1 MFDRHTPRGQNHHRR
16 LTMTGK
22 SRTGFFMAYHIDAEN
37 ASLDDQWKRVET
49 TDLVPSRAS
58 LLEGIDGER

>member
-1 MFDRHTPRGQNHHRR
+1 
-16 LTMTGK
+16 
-22 SRTGFFMAYHIDAEN
+22 MAYHIDAEN